1 MGRRIKITAALLIA
15 AGMLIG
21 LAGCEDLGLLTT
33 IRGMVDETDGDGD
46 TTIPVTGVSLDKESI
61 TIPVGGTEQLTAT
74 VEPSDATDQSV
85 SWSIDNESVATVDA
99 DGLVTGV
106 AEGTAAVTVTTTDG
120 GFTDTC
126 AVTVGVVWTMSQSG
140 TAGTAGSS
148 ITFTNNKENYAFTV
162 NACPGGTFPTG
173 IDDSGEAAVSAFWGG
188 ETEATNELVA
198 SVYQWAYDNNKMS
211 GGTINSTT
219 VTVNGQELLDLD
231 EGYIQISFSGGI
243 FSVDSGFEKYPC
255 VEITWYGAVIFCN
268 WLTEMVEGNED
279 EIVYEW
285 VDNGDGEGT
294 ESDGIWQDDE
304 TDENNANTGFRLL
317 SSNEWECAAR
327 YIGTTDPG
335 YGIERPASSGIYWTP
350 GDYASG
356 ATADYNNATATGDVA
371 WYWEN
376 CGIDPQSHFYDD
388 AGTWK
393 GTHPVGTAGNGS
405 GEGTPFTG
413 NANQL
418 GLYDMSGNV
427 REWCFTEY
435 DSFRVDR
442 LGSWLR
448 SADDLR
454 VGDWGYSSPYGE
466 SSTLGFRVCR
476 TAD

>member
-1 MGRRIKITAALLIA
+1 MGRRIIYTHLIA
-15 AGMLIG
+15 AVVIFC
-21 LAGCEDLGLLTT
+21 LAGCGEMALLQDIRSRVEGPGGTT
-33 IRGMVDETDGDGD
+33 DET
-46 TTIPVTGVSLDKESI
+46 TVPVTGVTLDTEST
-61 TIPVGGTEQLTAT
+61 TIVIGSTEQLAAT
-74 VEPSDATDQSV
+74 VEPADATDTSV
-85 SWSIDNESVATVDA
+85 SWSSDNESVAAVGDS
-99 DGLVTGV
+99 GLVTGV
-106 AEGTAAVTVTTTDG
+106 AEGTAAVTVTTNDG
-120 GFTDTC
+120 GFTAEC
-126 AVTVGVVWTMSQSG
+126 AVTVVPPAGDKETYTAYGVSFDLAYV
-140 TAGTAGSS
+140 
-148 ITFTNNKENYAFTV
+148 
-162 NACPGGTFPTG
+162 PGGLTFPTET
-173 IDDSGEAAVSAFWGG
+173 DDSGEAAVSAFWGG

-231 EGYIQISFSGGI
+231 EGNIQISFTGGI
-243 FSVDSGFEKYPC
+243 FSVDSGFEEYPC

-294 ESDGIWQDDE
+294 ASDGIWQDDE

-371 WYWEN
+371 WYGEN

-393 GTHPVGTAGNGS
+393 GTHPVGTAGNGA

-427 REWCFTEY
+427 WEWCFTE
-435 DSFRVDR
+435 SGSDR
-442 LGSWLR
+442 IGRGGSWYDGADNLQVGLWNGGAPDFGAFFLGLR
-448 SADDLR
+448 L
-454 VGDWGYSSPYGE
+454 
-466 SSTLGFRVCR
+466 CR